1 MATKSELAREEARRK
16 REFYAKLL
24 GVVLDA
30 IVKHTTHMQ
39 SKLDFKVR
47 FTGRNR
53 YIHFS
58 VYGFKMNVLIYTKGQ
73 VVIQLEE
80 MCHGEY
86 EQQIYEYTDS
96 VEEQEACLVRLKE
109 IMDFMIPLFTGD
121 GIVDPHTFMDYLKED
136 LEDAYRK
143 VQKDWKRYEEDE
155 E

>member
-1 MATKSELAREEARRK
+1 MATKAELAREEERRK

-24 GVVLDA
+24 GVVMEA
-30 IVKHTTHMQ
+30 TAEHTTNMQ

-58 VYGFKMNVLIYTKGQ
+58 VYGFKMNVLLYTKGQ

-96 VEEQEACLVRLKE
+96 LEEQEACLIRLKE
-109 IMDFMIPLFTGD
+109 IMNFMVPLFTGD
-121 GIVDPHTFMDYLKED
+121 SIVDPHTFMDYVDDD
-136 LEDAYRK
+136 LETACK
-143 VQKDWKRYEEDE
+143 NVL
-155 E
+155 

>member
-1 MATKSELAREEARRK
+1 MATKAELAREEARRK

-24 GVVLDA
+24 GVVMEA
-30 IVKHTTHMQ
+30 TAEYTTHMQ

-96 VEEQEACLVRLKE
+96 TEEQEACLAKLKE
-109 IMDFMIPLFTGD
+109 IMGFMIPLFTGD
-121 GIVDPHTFMDYLKED
+121 SIVDPHTFMDYVNDD
-136 LEDAYRK
+136 LETAYK
-143 VQKDWKRYEEDE
+143 NVLQDWDKDNNFEE
-155 E
+155 